1 MVDAWWIRTFKRP
14 LEELDNADWPR
25 LMRALEADRIW
36 RAKDT
41 IEGWKAGKITNEQM
55 DAAVPDALFEE
66 LMDGLGNA

>member
-1 MVDAWWIRTFKRP
+1 MVDAWWIRTFNRP